1 MPGLVS
7 KHHYHPQLIK
17 FDVLDDQRRQAK
29 IEANQ
34 GRFQHDRYRPFAF
47 QHGSMVYD
55 PRDHEW
61 IPTATD
67 NPWAK
72 CPGKN
77 HEHEYHVMHTIG
89 RSLQLKNNYTHL

>member
-1 MPGLVS
+1 
-7 KHHYHPQLIK
+7 
-17 FDVLDDQRRQAK
+17 
-29 IEANQ
+29 
-34 GRFQHDRYRPFAF
+34 
-47 QHGSMVYD
+47 MVYG

-61 IPTATD
+61 IPNATD

-72 CPGKN
+72 CAGKN